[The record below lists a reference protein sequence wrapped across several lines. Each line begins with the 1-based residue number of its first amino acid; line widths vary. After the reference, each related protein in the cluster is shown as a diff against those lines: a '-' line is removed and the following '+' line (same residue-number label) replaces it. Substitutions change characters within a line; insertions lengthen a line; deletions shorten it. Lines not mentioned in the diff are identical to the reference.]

1 MTVAELMALYLD
13 GLDADGDR
21 SEKTRYDYRNYTN
34 FYVLPHLG
42 KRKVREV
49 TPEVVLAWQRKLAKS
64 GSRRTDSKTGE
75 VTGGKPLKPNTVRL
89 ARAPLSGAFKLAVDL
104 GVIGSNPVAA
114 TPRVKAHKSIPKHW
128 SPEEARHFL
137 AMMEGD
143 HLYPTWAFLL
153 SAGLRIGEVVWL
165 RWSNVDLERR
175 RVHVVEFATTLG
187 RELRPSNG
195 KSKDAVRT
203 IDLDDA
209 LVSILR
215 GLRKHQKA
223 ERLAASD
230 YVVTDYVVTK
240 PEGGS
245 YHPQDLSR
253 KLASDAMSAG
263 LPRLTAHGLRHTCAT
278 LMLDNGVPP
287 KVAAER
293 LGHSDAT
300 LFMNLYSHVTETMQ
314 RDAADK
320 LGAALFG

>member
-1 MTVAELMALYLD
+1 
-13 GLDADGDR
+13 
-21 SEKTRYDYRNYTN
+21 
-34 FYVLPHLG
+34 
-42 KRKVREV
+42 
-49 TPEVVLAWQRKLAKS
+49 
-64 GSRRTDSKTGE
+64 
-75 VTGGKPLKPNTVRL
+75 
-89 ARAPLSGAFKLAVDL
+89 
-104 GVIGSNPVAA
+104 
-114 TPRVKAHKSIPKHW
+114 
-128 SPEEARHFL
+128 
-137 AMMEGD
+137 MMEGD